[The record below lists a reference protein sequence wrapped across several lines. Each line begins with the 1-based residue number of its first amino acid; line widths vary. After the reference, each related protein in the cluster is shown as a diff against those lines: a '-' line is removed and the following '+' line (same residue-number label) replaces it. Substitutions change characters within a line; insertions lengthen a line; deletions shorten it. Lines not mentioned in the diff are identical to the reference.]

1 MNLNN
6 MNQKK
11 PKHSLPFFSGSS
23 SKGKKKSMDDKP
35 AKSFGK
41 KSSTRAGNDSGD
53 REYPRKASGT
63 GAFQDKERTERN
75 TGGGKRFDSRQKFS
89 GSKRELPKQESG
101 FRPRSAS
108 ASDKPFKRR
117 SEEGEREFKKRPSGG
132 SGNSFSGNRPNRRND
147 FEDRIDAEKGRSSFS
162 GNAKREF
169 RNKPDSNARPT
180 RPRKFDDDSSPET
193 TGRTA
198 PSRSNSYKPDSN
210 ARPARPRK
218 FEDDFSPASTGRF
231 TRSRTNPSK
240 PGSNARPARQ
250 RKFEDDFSPANTGR
264 TYRSRTQ
271 PSRPF
276 AGESKWDKD
285 RKSDRP
291 ANDYQKEERVKR
303 PRKRSVEAP
312 VKAASEEIRLNKYI
326 SNSGVCSRRE
336 ADTLIISGVVTV
348 NGTIITE
355 LGHKIKPHDIV
366 HCGGDLITNEKKVYL
381 LLNKPKDYIT
391 TVTDPGKRKT
401 VMELVADACRERI
414 YPVGRLDRNTTGLLL
429 FTNDGDLAKKL
440 THPRYGIEKIYHVEL
455 SMPLAKMDLDAI
467 RKGINLDD
475 GPVEVDEINYVE
487 FASSKKEVGIKL
499 HSGKNRVVRR
509 IFESLGYKVLKLDRV
524 VFAGLTKKDLARGRW
539 RFLSGAEV
547 SKLYALA

>member
-1 MNLNN
+1 

-23 SKGKKKSMDDKP
+23 SKGKKKSTEDKP
-35 AKSFGK
+35 GKSFGK
-41 KSSTRAGNDSGD
+41 KSSTRSGNDSGD
-53 REYPRKASGT
+53 RDYRRKTSAG
-63 GAFQDKERTERN
+63 GAFKDKERNERN
-75 TGGGKRFDSRQKFS
+75 TGTGKRFESRQKFA
-89 GSKRELPKQESG
+89 GTKRALPKEESG

-108 ASDKPFKRR
+108 ASDKPFKPR
-117 SEEGEREFKKRPSGG
+117 SEEGRREFKKRPSGG
-132 SGNSFSGNRPNRRND
+132 SGNSFSGSRPNRRND
-147 FEDRIDAEKGRSSFS
+147 FGDRIDAEKGRSSFS

-169 RNKPDSNARPT
+169 RSKSDSNARPT
-180 RPRKFDDDSSPET
+180 RARKFDDDFSSET
-193 TGRTA
+193 TGRTV
-198 PSRSNSYKPDSN
+198 PSRSNAYKPDSN

-218 FEDDFSPASTGRF
+218 FDDDFSSETTGLT
-231 TRSRTNPSK
+231 TRSRTP
-240 PGSNARPARQ
+240 
-250 RKFEDDFSPANTGR
+250 
-264 TYRSRTQ
+264 
-271 PSRPF
+271 PSRSF
-276 AGESKWDKD
+276 AGESRWDSD
-285 RKSDRP
+285 RKSNRP
-291 ANDYQKEERVKR
+291 SNEYQKEERVKR

-312 VKAASEEIRLNKYI
+312 AKSASDEIRLNKYI

-475 GPVEVDEINYVE
+475 GPVQVDEINYVE

>member
-23 SKGKKKSMDDKP
+23 SKGKKKSTDEKP
-35 AKSFGK
+35 VKSFGK
-41 KSSTRAGNDSGD
+41 KRSTRTGSDSTD
-53 REYPRKASGT
+53 RDFPKKSPGT
-63 GAFQDKERTERN
+63 AAYRGKERTERSN
-75 TGGGKRFDSRQKFS
+75 AGTKRFDARQKFTGNKKDS
-89 GSKRELPKQESG
+89 PKEG
-101 FRPRSAS
+101 NDFRPRTTSAF
-108 ASDKPFKRR
+108 DKPFKRR
-117 SEEGEREFKKRPSGG
+117 TEEEGRAFKKRPSGATG
-132 SGNSFSGNRPNRRND
+132 TSISGNRPNRRND
-147 FEDRIDAEKGRSSFS
+147 FADRFDPEKNKTAFS
-162 GNAKREF
+162 DKPKREY
-169 RNKPDSNARPT
+169 RNKPD
-180 RPRKFDDDSSPET
+180 
-193 TGRTA
+193 
-198 PSRSNSYKPDSN
+198 
-210 ARPARPRK
+210 
-218 FEDDFSPASTGRF
+218 
-231 TRSRTNPSK
+231 
-240 PGSNARPARQ
+240 SNARPARQ
-250 RKFEDDFSPANTGR
+250 RKFDDDFSPETTG
-264 TYRSRTQ
+264 TTSRSRTS
-271 PSRPF
+271 PSRAF
-276 AGESKWDKD
+276 SGESKWDKG

-291 ANDYQKEERVKR
+291 AIENQGNERVKR
-303 PRKRSVEAP
+303 PRRRTVDAP
-312 VKAASEEIRLNKYI
+312 AKAISEEIRLNKYI

-348 NGTIITE
+348 NGKIITE

-429 FTNDGDLAKKL
+429 FTNDGELAKKL

-467 RKGINLDD
+467 RKGINLED
-475 GPVEVDEINYVE
+475 GPVQVDEINYVE
-487 FASSKKEVGIKL
+487 FASTKKEVGIKL